1 MDNKYVFMKKHI
13 FKYVL
18 MACASVCFAL
28 PSTAHAALFSDASVS
43 FQNTAV
49 APGNPGAYTQV
60 CYNSTGTSGTVTC
73 QGSTSSP
80 DTSMPGA
87 TYTYDAYSASS
98 YGVLHAYGSSS
109 ITGASGT
116 PDTYNAYAVGDP
128 SFEDTWTVTGGTGTG
143 TLDLQFALDG
153 TYSCSGNGAGW
164 GWSLDLIN
172 HTTNTGSYPTLP
184 AIPASAT
191 CSGSINK
198 TVTLSTGFTFGTPTD
213 FSVYF
218 SAGSGFFDPT
228 QGLGYD
234 GSSTFNFA
242 NTLAMNAIVVNNS
255 NGNAVPFGLTTGSG
269 AQLFSQLTQN
279 SPANSSPANS
289 VPEPSSLA
297 LLGAGLVG
305 LFGFGAMRRRK
316 RQTL

>member
-28 PSTAHAALFSDASVS
+28 PSNAHASLFSDASVEI
-43 FQNTAV
+43 NNPV
-49 APGNPGAYTQV
+49 AGGGSQV
-60 CYNSTGTSGTVTC
+60 CYNTTGTSGTVTC
-73 QGSTSSP
+73 QGSTATPDSS
-80 DTSMPGA
+80 TTGA
-87 TYTYDAYSASS
+87 TYSYDAYSSSS

-109 ITGASGT
+109 ITGATGT
-116 PDTYNAYAVGDP
+116 SDTYDAFAVGDP
-128 SFEDTWTVTGGTGTG
+128 SFTDTWTITGGTGTG

-153 TYSCSGNGAGW
+153 TYSCSGNGAGYDW
-164 GWSLDLIN
+164 GLSLIN
-172 HTTNTGSYPTLP
+172 HTTNTGDYPTLP
-184 AIPASAT
+184 TIPNAT
-191 CSGSINK
+191 FCSGSMNK
-198 TVTLSTGFTFGTPTD
+198 TITLSTGFTFGTPTN

-218 SAGSGFFDPT
+218 SAGSYLGD
-228 QGLGYD
+228 LGYNA
-234 GSSTFNFA
+234 SSTFNFA

-255 NGNAVPFGLTTGSG
+255 NGTPTSFGLATGSG
-269 AQLFSQLTQN
+269 AQLFSQLAQN
-279 SPANSSPANS
+279 SPANSSLTNS

-297 LLGAGLVG
+297 LFGAGLVG